1 MHYSHLISSCI
12 LFHSIVFSCLF
23 HIGYSHT
30 LDEVSRQMG
39 TISKPGGGHDLKE
52 IEQEMAEV
60 EVLTEEETKG
70 MENAFKNN
78 MMNNASTMQG
88 IFTKAQS
95 NYEDPSE
102 VMKKEKLED
111 SEKEKQMM
119 LTPLQIKITKLKDD
133 VEMAHSKARSSEI
146 QR

>member
-1 MHYSHLISSCI
+1 
-12 LFHSIVFSCLF
+12 
-23 HIGYSHT
+23 
-30 LDEVSRQMG
+30 MG

-78 MMNNASTMQG
+78 MMNNASKMQG

>member
-1 MHYSHLISSCI
+1 M
-12 LFHSIVFSCLF
+12 FSCLF

-78 MMNNASTMQG
+78 MMNNASKMQG

-95 NYEDPSE
+95 NYDNVVESLEGLKTVPIEDPSE